1 MNNRAAS
8 ATARPL
14 ADPPRFADL
23 FAALPVAVL
32 VIDPLGCVAN
42 VNTAAEHLLNLS
54 ERAMRGLS
62 LGQIISLPAGYA
74 DRGDGHGFA
83 TYETEL
89 ALKRGGRIRVDF
101 VEAAIGDHS
110 GWRIVTLHGTPS
122 THDGGMRRAGARAA
136 AGAAAMLGH
145 EIKNPLSGI
154 RGAAQLLAS
163 QTNEPDSLTDLI
175 VTEVDRIAA
184 LIDRMQDFT
193 DERPRDLQ
201 PANIYP
207 LLAHARHVA
216 SAGFARGIPIEERF
230 DPSLPMVRIDRDAMV
245 QVLLNLL
252 KNATEAVENVAEP
265 RIVLSTGYRHGVSRS
280 TEYGPRMPVPI
291 ELAVIDNGAGAPAD
305 IVDHLFEPF
314 VSSKRDGRGFGLPL
328 VEKLVG
334 EMGGI
339 VRYAREGDPEMT
351 VFRILLPRA

>member
-1 MNNRAAS
+1 MSSAS
-8 ATARPL
+8 VRLPTA
-14 ADPPRFADL
+14 PPSFADM

-32 VIDPLGCVAN
+32 VLDPQGCVAN
-42 VNTAAEHLLNLS
+42 ANPAAENLLNLS

-62 LGQIISLPAGYA
+62 ITQIIAPPPGYG
-74 DRGDGHGFA
+74 DRDDGHGFA

-101 VEAAIGDHS
+101 LDAAIGDRS
-110 GWRIVTLHGTPS
+110 GWRIVALHGAPTS
-122 THDGGMRRAGARAA
+122 HDAGSRRAGARAA

-154 RGAAQLLAS
+154 RGAAQLLAG
-163 QTNEPDSLTDLI
+163 QGDQPDPLTDLI

-193 DERPRDLQ
+193 DHRPLDLQ

-207 LLAHARHVA
+207 LLAHARQVA
-216 SAGFARGIPIEERF
+216 LAGFARGVTIEERF

-245 QVLLNLL
+245 QVVINLL
-252 KNATEAVENVAEP
+252 KNATEAVESVPEP
-265 RIVLSTGYRHGVSRS
+265 RIVLATAYRHGIARS
-280 TEYGPRMPVPI
+280 AQDGARMPVPI
-291 ELAVIDNGAGAPAD
+291 ELTILDNGPGAPVD

-314 VSSKRDGRGFGLPL
+314 VSSKREGRGFGLPL
-328 VEKLVG
+328 VEKQVG

-339 VRYAREGDPEMT
+339 VRYAREGDPPVT